1 MLSILNPQSNYG
13 LPLCLS
19 GITHPL
25 SLSKEIADHDL
36 RREAIKRKITEEEEE
51 EVVNNNANILEDQ
64 EEEMI
69 MKVNEEQV
77 GVGGGYFVLDLL
89 ASTAKAA

>member
-1 MLSILNPQSNYG
+1 M
-13 LPLCLS
+13 
-19 GITHPL
+19 
-25 SLSKEIADHDL
+25 
-36 RREAIKRKITEEEEE
+36 
-51 EVVNNNANILEDQ
+51 NNNANILEDQ